1 MCLRDEQDKKALIN
15 QANKLAAMAKQEKA
29 ERDAKI
35 QVELND
41 VNDAIRAL
49 TEQINALRNFKDKE
63 RARLEA
69 VKAERETLYARQLAL
84 QEELDGTAEMKR
96 ITQKMDEARES
107 VSAAACMLASAVT
120 HGTFEG
126 RTG

>member
-1 MCLRDEQDKKALIN
+1 
-15 QANKLAAMAKQEKA
+15 MAKQEKA

-35 QVELND
+35 QVELN
-41 VNDAIRAL
+41 
-49 TEQINALRNFKDKE
+49 
-63 RARLEA
+63 
-69 VKAERETLYARQLAL
+69 AERETLYARQLAL

-120 HGTFEG
+120 HGTFEA